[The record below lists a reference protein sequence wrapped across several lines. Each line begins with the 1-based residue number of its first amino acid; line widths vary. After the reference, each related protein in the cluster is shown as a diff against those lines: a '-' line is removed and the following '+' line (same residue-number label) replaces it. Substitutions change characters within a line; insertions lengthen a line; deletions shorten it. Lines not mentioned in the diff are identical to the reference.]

1 MVIKK
6 NLNEDTLAQAVK
18 QDAVDHKVHDVN
30 NLEYVL
36 DRAYQA
42 NINKKRREDRGQ
54 RPSGWINVLITGGA
68 GIGKTA
74 RVEQWAENKG
84 LKFVNHDCQ
93 SMDPADLGGAV
104 APDRETGKRA
114 IKLGSDEFNS
124 LDFYDE
130 EDHTYSVLF
139 LDEFNRAPSDVRGT
153 LLTLINNHK
162 VPDSAE
168 KSHRRYL
175 PGMLF
180 TVVAINPG
188 GADYNTDVLDAAE
201 RSRFYIV
208 DMKASNKD
216 SLDYLIKQ
224 YKGDLS
230 VEDDPEEIQR
240 IKGRLNLAMT
250 LLKSK
255 QFVFDD
261 DQDEAIAQENQTNI
275 LNPRS
280 LTQAIDMSDGT
291 KKDFLDWWNGMCNP
305 NKRGVME
312 TILANYKDID
322 NKANSVFKN
331 KNSNSS
337 DDGDAS
343 IFKKKEPSAYDKFS
357 SWKRDNGY

>member
-6 NLNEDTLAQAVK
+6 TLNEDTLANAVK
-18 QDAVDHKVHDVN
+18 KDAVDHRVHDVN
-30 NLEYVL
+30 SLEYVL

-42 NINKKRREDRGQ
+42 NISKKRREDRGQ
-54 RPSGWINVLITGGA
+54 RPSGFINVLVTGGA

-74 RVEQWAENKG
+74 RVKAWAESKG
-84 LKFVNHDCQ
+84 LNFVDEDAKG
-93 SMDPADLGGAV
+93 MDPADIGGAIT
-104 APDRETGKRA
+104 PDRETGLTA
-114 IKLGSDEFNS
+114 VKLGTTEFDD
-124 LDFYDE
+124 LDFDE
-130 EDHTYSVLF
+130 NGNYSVLF
-139 LDEFNRAPSDVRGT
+139 LDEFNRADPQVRGS
-153 LLTLINNHK
+153 LLTLINNHTI
-162 VPDSAE
+162 PDPRV
-168 KSHRRYL
+168 KGHQRYL
-175 PGMLF
+175 KGMLF
-180 TVVAINPG
+180 TVIAINPG

-224 YKGDLS
+224 YKGDLA

-280 LTQAIDMSDGT
+280 LTQALDMSDGT

-305 NKRGVME
+305 TKRGVME
-312 TILANYKDID
+312 TILSNYKDVD

-331 KNSNSS
+331 KQQDSEGEDS
-337 DDGDAS
+337 S

-357 SWKRDNGY
+357 DWKKNNGY